1 MDYSRRGQCIGDTAQ
16 QLSCTYFKEDKS
28 GRYDVVC
35 ANNKQGR
42 CVRNLSKDGH
52 CMASI
57 PDQPVCCDYRPMF
70 CGGVMCKHVVD
81 LPQELNDG
89 IRKL

>member
-42 CVRNLSKDGH
+42 CVRNLSKNGH
-52 CMASI
+52 CTAAISN
-57 PDQPVCCDYRPMF
+57 QPVCCDYRPMF
-70 CGGVMCKHVVD
+70 CGGGMCKH
-81 LPQELNDG
+81 L
-89 IRKL
+89 KLGMVCDA